1 MGRALSSQVSKL
13 VALARDGDA
22 DAFGEL
28 YSIYSKEMYRYA
40 CSMVGNPDLAQDAVQ
55 DAVMA
60 AFKEIKSLRN
70 ADSFKGWLFRIL
82 NSACRRQYNLSTEN
96 LPLIEEADPGETDS
110 GGIEQADM
118 SMGLNE
124 ALEILTR
131 EEKEIVM
138 LRAVSEYGSK
148 EIAEALGVPDA
159 TIRSKY
165 KRALEKLRKFMAE
178 KEGGGTYEKDE

>member
-28 YSIYSKEMYRYA
+28 YSIYSKEMYCYA

-60 AFKEIKSLRN
+60 AFKEIKTLRN

-96 LPLIEEADPGETDS
+96 LPLIEEADTGERTAAELKTPTCQWAS
-110 GGIEQADM
+110 A
-118 SMGLNE
+118 
-124 ALEILTR
+124 
-131 EEKEIVM
+131 KP
-138 LRAVSEYGSK
+138 LRY
-148 EIAEALGVPDA
+148 LP
-159 TIRSKY
+159 
-165 KRALEKLRKFMAE
+165 RK
-178 KEGGGTYEKDE
+178 KKK